1 MIGVLRNLKSEVWEW
16 WCEGCEG
23 FLFKIPGKARVRA
36 RVSIGLGKTLSR
48 GRKGLE
54 EWIEFVMS
62 DKRDLSIYFAKYILQ
77 NYGCSKFF
85 RHFFAVFSHL
95 GEISTPICVEGI
107 S

>member
-1 MIGVLRNLKSEVWEW
+1 
-16 WCEGCEG
+16 
-23 FLFKIPGKARVRA
+23 
-36 RVSIGLGKTLSR
+36 
-48 GRKGLE
+48 
-54 EWIEFVMS
+54 MS

-107 S
+107 SWWSMQPMEEVAEKRSVGDFSRNGDF